1 MINPSE
7 NEKLFDFL
15 AQNIFVMLGQ
25 IDKII
30 EEDYEIAESYIKIF
44 AEFGI
49 KSSRPFISGY
59 NETIQNYVIKM
70 IEFTRLK

>member
-1 MINPSE
+1 MINPIE

-30 EEDYEIAESYIKIF
+30 EEDYEIAESYIRIF
-44 AEFGI
+44 SEFGI
-49 KSSRPFISGY
+49 KSSRPFIHGY
-59 NETIQNYVIKM
+59 NETIQNYIIKM
-70 IEFTRLK
+70 IQFTRLK